1 MSLFRHTGLDPYGH
15 RMTTYDITMRDQT
28 VEVVDADAYE
38 QEGPM
43 TTFFEVAEG
52 RGVVDCWSTR
62 VASIRTADISLIR
75 RTPASL
81 ALHAVG

>member
-1 MSLFRHTGLDPYGH
+1 MS
-15 RMTTYDITMRDQT
+15 TYDITMRDQT

-52 RGVVDCWSTR
+52 RGVVDCWSSR
-62 VASIRTADISLIR
+62 VASIRTADIMLIR
-75 RTPASL
+75 RASTA
-81 ALHAVG
+81 ALQAVG